1 MIQPTNS
8 TILSDQPLGGFIVDN
23 GKYCVVPYCNQ
34 LMVLHDGKQLK
45 VCLSE
50 QSARKYIEQ
59 HKKSKSK
66 SLGKL
71 PI

>member
-1 MIQPTNS
+1 MKPYSNS

-34 LMVLHDGKQLK
+34 LMVIHNGKQLK

-50 QSARKYIEQ
+50 QSARKYIER
-59 HKKSKSK
+59 HRKGKSQA
-66 SLGKL
+66 KL
-71 PI
+71 PID

>member
-1 MIQPTNS
+1 MKPYSNS

-34 LMVLHDGKQLK
+34 LMVIHNGKQLK

-50 QSARKYIEQ
+50 QSARKYIER
-59 HKKSKSK
+59 HRRGKSQA
-66 SLGKL
+66 KL
-71 PI
+71 PVD

>member
-1 MIQPTNS
+1 MKPYSNS
-8 TILSDQPLGGFIVDN
+8 TILSNQPLGGFIVDN

-50 QSARKYIEQ
+50 QSARKYIDR
-59 HKKSKSK
+59 HRKGKSQA
-66 SLGKL
+66 KL
-71 PI
+71 PVD

>member
-1 MIQPTNS
+1 MKPYSNS

-34 LMVLHDGKQLK
+34 LMVIHNGKQLK

-50 QSARKYIEQ
+50 QSARKYIER
-59 HKKSKSK
+59 HRKGKSQA
-66 SLGKL
+66 KL
-71 PI
+71 PVD

>member
-1 MIQPTNS
+1 MKPYSNS
-8 TILSDQPLGGFIVDN
+8 TILSNQPLGGFIVDN

-50 QSARKYIEQ
+50 QSARKYIER
-59 HKKSKSK
+59 HRKGKSQA
-66 SLGKL
+66 KL
-71 PI
+71 PVD

>member
-1 MIQPTNS
+1 MKPYSNS

-34 LMVLHDGKQLK
+34 LMVLHNGKQLK

-50 QSARKYIEQ
+50 QSARKYIER
-59 HKKSKSK
+59 HRKGKSQA
-66 SLGKL
+66 KL
-71 PI
+71 PID